1 MVGYGAAN
9 PGFLNC
15 VLPRGEKKF
24 PDRQKAFENGFS
36 TRSHTTLNL
45 KTIAAATA
53 LASVIAFAPAQAQF
67 VGGPSNVTTVKNL
80 LDSGKDDQLATLEGY
95 IVQQV
100 KHEKYMFR
108 DSTGEMLVEID
119 DEVFKGQRVD
129 PKTKVRID
137 GELERDFMEKDKV
150 DVYNL
155 TILR

>member
-1 MVGYGAAN
+1 M
-9 PGFLNC
+9 
-15 VLPRGEKKF
+15 
-24 PDRQKAFENGFS
+24 
-36 TRSHTTLNL
+36 LNL

-95 IVQQV
+95 IVQNRQIAAVLHFSCVIPESRRFMQNV

>member
-1 MVGYGAAN
+1 M
-9 PGFLNC
+9 
-15 VLPRGEKKF
+15 
-24 PDRQKAFENGFS
+24 
-36 TRSHTTLNL
+36 SHTLLNL

>member
-1 MVGYGAAN
+1 METMDITTDDGK
-9 PGFLNC
+9 
-15 VLPRGEKKF
+15 EKTCF
-24 PDRQKAFENGFS
+24 VAYSLGNFFS
-36 TRSHTTLNL
+36 SQNSSYASGCEESVILNL
-45 KTIAAATA
+45 QFTKNGETGETA
-53 LASVIAFAPAQAQF
+53 LT
-67 VGGPSNVTTVKNL
+67 NVSYTPLYL

>member
-1 MVGYGAAN
+1 M
-9 PGFLNC
+9 
-15 VLPRGEKKF
+15 
-24 PDRQKAFENGFS
+24 
-36 TRSHTTLNL
+36 LNL

-67 VGGPSNVTTVKNL
+67 VGGPSNVT
-80 LDSGKDDQLATLEGY
+80 TLEGY

>member
-1 MVGYGAAN
+1 M
-9 PGFLNC
+9 
-15 VLPRGEKKF
+15 
-24 PDRQKAFENGFS
+24 
-36 TRSHTTLNL
+36 LNL

-137 GELERDFMEKDKV
+137 GELERDFMKKDKV

>member
-1 MVGYGAAN
+1 M
-9 PGFLNC
+9 
-15 VLPRGEKKF
+15 
-24 PDRQKAFENGFS
+24 
-36 TRSHTTLNL
+36 LNL

-119 DEVFKGQRVD
+119 DEVFKVQRVD

>member
-1 MVGYGAAN
+1 M
-9 PGFLNC
+9 
-15 VLPRGEKKF
+15 
-24 PDRQKAFENGFS
+24 
-36 TRSHTTLNL
+36 LNL

-119 DEVFKGQRVD
+119 DED

>member
-1 MVGYGAAN
+1 M
-9 PGFLNC
+9 
-15 VLPRGEKKF
+15 
-24 PDRQKAFENGFS
+24 
-36 TRSHTTLNL
+36 LNL

-80 LDSGKDDQLATLEGY
+80 LDSGKDADEGY

-155 TILR
+155 TVLR

>member
-1 MVGYGAAN
+1 M
-9 PGFLNC
+9 
-15 VLPRGEKKF
+15 
-24 PDRQKAFENGFS
+24 
-36 TRSHTTLNL
+36 LNL

-67 VGGPSNVTTVKNL
+67 VGDPSNVTTVKNL

-100 KHEKYMFR
+100 KHMFR

>member
-1 MVGYGAAN
+1 
-9 PGFLNC
+9 
-15 VLPRGEKKF
+15 
-24 PDRQKAFENGFS
+24 
-36 TRSHTTLNL
+36 
-45 KTIAAATA
+45 
-53 LASVIAFAPAQAQF
+53 
-67 VGGPSNVTTVKNL
+67 
-80 LDSGKDDQLATLEGY
+80 
-95 IVQQV
+95 
-100 KHEKYMFR
+100 MFR

>member
-1 MVGYGAAN
+1 MFKIKTVAA
-9 PGFLNC
+9 
-15 VLPRGEKKF
+15 
-24 PDRQKAFENGFS
+24 AAA
-36 TRSHTTLNL
+36 
-45 KTIAAATA
+45 IAAIVA
-53 LASVIAFAPAQAQF
+53 VAPVQAQF
-67 VGGPSNVTTVKNL
+67 VGGPSHLTTVKALADN
-80 LDSGKDDQLATLEGY
+80 GKDDQIVTLEGF
-95 IVQQV
+95 ITQQV